1 MMGIKRSFSI
11 YGCLFLQRIEHYVTK
26 SNEII
31 KGDPK
36 LRSDINSIRLANDND
51 YGLAGA
57 VFSSNS
63 NKILRVIQKVRSGIT
78 WMNAY
83 HLTNIQAPWG
93 GYKQSGIGR
102 SIYTY
107 GLDEYPE
114 TKQIN
119 MNIIPQPLHWFE

>member
-1 MMGIKRSFSI
+1 M
-11 YGCLFLQRIEHYVTK
+11 TK